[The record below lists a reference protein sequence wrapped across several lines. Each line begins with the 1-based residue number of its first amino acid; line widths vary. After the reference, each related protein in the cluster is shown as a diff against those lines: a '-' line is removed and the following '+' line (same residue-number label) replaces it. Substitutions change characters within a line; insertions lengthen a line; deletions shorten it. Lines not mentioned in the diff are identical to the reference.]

1 MPEASQWYVAV
12 GGQQQGPFSTEE
24 IRSRLASRTLTP
36 DALVYAHGA
45 TAEWTPAGQIPA
57 LAEGPTAPP
66 PPVPA
71 PGGGMRAHEVD
82 YQVGGDDL
90 QYVVVELDPQETVV
104 AEAGAMMYM
113 EDGIEM
119 ETRFGDGSKPDKGF
133 FGKLVEGAKR
143 KMTGETLFLTHYT
156 HQGQGK
162 SHVAFGAPYPGKII
176 PVDLREIGGTLLCQ
190 KDAFLCCA
198 KGIELGIAFQKRL
211 GVGFFGGEGF
221 IMQKLTGDGMAF
233 MHAGG
238 TVIEKDLEAGQQ
250 LRIDTGCIVGYQ
262 EGVDFEI
269 KYVGGVKTA
278 LFGGEGLFFAKLT
291 GPGRIWMQTLPF
303 SRLADR
309 VYSAAPQTGG
319 SRKGEGS
326 VLGGLGDLF
335 DGDN

>member
-1 MPEASQWYVAV
+1 VVSSR
-12 GGQQQGPFSTEE
+12 GPSRTEE

-36 DALVYAHGA
+36 DALVYAHGV

-71 PGGGMRAHEVD
+71 PGGGMQAHEVD

-176 PVDLREIGGTLLCQ
+176 PVDLREVGGTLLCQ

-238 TVIEKDLEAGQQ
+238 TVIEKDLAAGRAAAHRHRLHRGLPGGRRVRDQVRRRGEDGA
-250 LRIDTGCIVGYQ
+250 LRRR
-262 EGVDFEI
+262 
-269 KYVGGVKTA
+269 
-278 LFGGEGLFFAKLT
+278 
-291 GPGRIWMQTLPF
+291 GPVLRE
-303 SRLADR
+303 ADR
-309 VYSAAPQTGG
+309 ARQGSGCRRCRSRGWPTGSIRPRRRPAGAGRARARCWAASGISSTGTTEAPG
-319 SRKGEGS
+319 
-326 VLGGLGDLF
+326 
-335 DGDN
+335 

>member
-1 MPEASQWYVAV
+1 
-12 GGQQQGPFSTEE
+12 
-24 IRSRLASRTLTP
+24 
-36 DALVYAHGA
+36 
-45 TAEWTPAGQIPA
+45 
-57 LAEGPTAPP
+57 
-66 PPVPA
+66 VPA

-162 SHVAFGAPYPGKII
+162 SHVAFGAPYPGEII